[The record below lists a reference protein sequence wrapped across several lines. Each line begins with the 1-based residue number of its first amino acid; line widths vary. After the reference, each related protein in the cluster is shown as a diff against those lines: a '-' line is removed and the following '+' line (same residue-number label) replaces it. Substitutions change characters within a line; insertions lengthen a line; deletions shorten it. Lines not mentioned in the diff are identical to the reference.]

1 MLKTVLLAGAIA
13 VSGGTAAL
21 ANSPPIADNFQPF
34 MWRSPQVIGQPMSAR
49 QLGML
54 DRVSKAPVAE
64 TTATYVPRYAPMSAA
79 PATYSA
85 LYEGRAAFASPFNYN
100 VNKPVEWTG
109 GNGGHSGVY
118 GDNAPTR
125 PFEAQEIRT
134 GR

>member
-1 MLKTVLLAGAIA
+1 MTSAIA

-54 DRVSKAPVAE
+54 DRVSKAPAAA
-64 TTATYVPRYAPMSAA
+64 TTAAYVPRYAPMRVA
-79 PATYSA
+79 PTSYSA
-85 LYEGRAAFASPFNYN
+85 LYEGRAAFTAPFNYN
-100 VNKPVEWTG
+100 ANKPVEWTG
-109 GNGGHSGVY
+109 GNGGHSSVY
-118 GDNAPTR
+118 GDNVPMR